1 MRILRCEAEIAYMP
15 LFAAEEA
22 TAVAAP
28 APEAAKVTSIV
39 CPGIAGSVGQG
50 RVIGAVAVADRDAGI
65 DGSLEAR
72 VFGGWPFVAG
82 NRE

>member
-15 LFAAEEA
+15 LFTAEEA
-22 TAVAAP
+22 TAVA

-82 NRE
+82 NGE